1 MIERLCVKL
10 WPRFVN
16 SKILLLLIALTSPD
30 SCFADASYVPKVS
43 RNELIVI
50 DPGHGGKDEGTA
62 DKELRYKEKSLAL
75 SIALSVQAC
84 LRRLGYKTIMTRST
98 DVYIDLSKRAAIA
111 NQNKADV
118 FVSIHCNHS
127 SNTSAL
133 GTEIYFYNDKNV
145 LRTKKSESLGKSILA
160 FMQKNGALRER
171 IVKEG
176 HFAVIRETTMPAVL
190 VETGFLSNPKER
202 AALLDSRYRSH
213 LAKGIAEGIHAFI
226 LNRQVNK
233 TSTTG
238 SGVKQVHK

>member
-1 MIERLCVKL
+1 MKL

-171 IVKEG
+171 KVKEG
-176 HFAVIRETTMPAVL
+176 NFAVIRETTMPAVL

-213 LAKGIAEGIHAFI
+213 LAKGLAEGILAFL

>member
-1 MIERLCVKL
+1 MKL

-133 GTEIYFYNDKNV
+133 GT
-145 LRTKKSESLGKSILA
+145 
-160 FMQKNGALRER
+160 
-171 IVKEG
+171 
-176 HFAVIRETTMPAVL
+176 
-190 VETGFLSNPKER
+190 
-202 AALLDSRYRSH
+202 
-213 LAKGIAEGIHAFI
+213 
-226 LNRQVNK
+226 
-233 TSTTG
+233 
-238 SGVKQVHK
+238 

>member
-1 MIERLCVKL
+1 MKL

-84 LRRLGYKTIMTRST
+84 LRRLGYKPIRTRST
-98 DVYIDLSKRAAIA
+98 DGYIDLSKRAAIA

-171 IVKEG
+171 KVKEG
-176 HFAVIRETTMPAVL
+176 NFAVIRETTMPAVL